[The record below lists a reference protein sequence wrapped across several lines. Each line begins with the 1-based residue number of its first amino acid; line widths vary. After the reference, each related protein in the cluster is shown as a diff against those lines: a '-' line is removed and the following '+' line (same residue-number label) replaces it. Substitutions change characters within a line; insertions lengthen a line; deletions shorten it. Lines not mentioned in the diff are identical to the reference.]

1 MASGTAQGRNLAI
14 DMLRALTMTL
24 MIFVNDF
31 WKVHDVPQ
39 WMEHAKWGVDFMG
52 LADFVYPAFL
62 FCVGMSVPYAIEN
75 RYRKG
80 YSGESTAG
88 HILLRTLSLLIMG
101 AFIGNSEAR
110 LAPDFTLYSIGFYW
124 LAAVASFFL
133 VWNAYP
139 KDSSRKQSVLFTCL
153 KILGGICLLL
163 LALTYRKPDGKVF
176 DTSFSILGGIA
187 WTYLVAAT
195 IYFFCR
201 DNLRKLLPLWIAVL
215 AVCVL
220 TQRMRPEMGGTAILD
235 FPRPNFLEGM
245 LRVLHIGTG
254 GGVFLALSG
263 LLVSVVTEKLNSG
276 STQSVIPGQQSVIP
290 GQQSV
295 IPGLTGNLSQGR
307 RTLIGLAAAAAA
319 LLLGI
324 LTRHWWIAAKLGIT
338 LPCCFFVSAAAI
350 GLYTLLR
357 WLNARGLS
365 HWFVV
370 IRPAGTATLTTYMIP
385 YVFYGFADITGIV
398 LPDWLTHGTMSLVNC
413 FCFALIVVAV
423 TGLLQRLHLKLKV

>member
-1 MASGTAQGRNLAI
+1 MEKAEPQGRNLAI

-31 WKVHDVPQ
+31 WKIHDVPQ

-62 FCVGMSVPYAIEN
+62 FCVGMSVPYAIES

-80 YSGESTAG
+80 CSGESTAG

-110 LAPDFTLYSIGFYW
+110 LAPDFTLYRIGTYW
-124 LAAVASFFL
+124 LVAVAAFFL

-139 KDSSRKQSVLFTCL
+139 KNPSRRQSILFTSL
-153 KILGGICLLL
+153 KILGGILLLL
-163 LALTYRKPDGKVF
+163 LAITYRKPEGKVF

-195 IYFFCR
+195 VYYFCR
-201 DNLRKLLPLWIAVL
+201 DNLRKIIPLWVAVL

-220 TQRMRPEMGGTAILD
+220 TQRMRPEMGGAPILD

-245 LRVLHIGTG
+245 LRILHIGNG
-254 GGVFLALSG
+254 GAVFLALSG
-263 LLVSVVTEKLNSG
+263 LLVSVVTEKLNRPG
-276 STQSVIPGQQSVIP
+276 S
-290 GQQSV
+290 
-295 IPGLTGNLSQGR
+295 GLTEGLPQWKRSA
-307 RTLIGLAAAAAA
+307 IGAAAAVAA

-324 LTRHWWIAAKLGIT
+324 LTRRWWIAAKLGLT

-350 GLYTLLR
+350 AIYTMLR
-357 WLNARGLS
+357 FLNSRNLS
-365 HWFVV
+365 GWFAI

-385 YVFYGFADITGIV
+385 YVFYGMADLTGIV
-398 LPDWLTHGTMSLVNC
+398 LPDWLTHGTMGLVNS

-423 TGLLQRLHLKLKV
+423 VGILQKLHLKLKV

>member
-1 MASGTAQGRNLAI
+1 MERAAPQGRNLAI

-31 WKVHDVPQ
+31 WKIHDVPQ

-62 FCVGMSVPYAIEN
+62 FCVGMSVPYAIES

-80 YSGESTAG
+80 CSGESTAG

-110 LAPDFTLYSIGFYW
+110 LAPDFTLYRIGTYW
-124 LAAVASFFL
+124 LVAVAAFFL

-139 KDSSRKQSVLFTCL
+139 KNPSRRQSILFTCL
-153 KILGGICLLL
+153 KIVGGILLLL
-163 LALTYRKPDGKVF
+163 LAITYRKPEGKVF

-195 IYFFCR
+195 VYFFCR
-201 DNLRKLLPLWIAVL
+201 DNLKKLIPLWVAVL

-220 TQRMRPEMGGTAILD
+220 TQRLRPEMGGAPILD

-245 LRVLHIGTG
+245 LRVLHIGNG
-254 GGVFLALSG
+254 GAVFLALSG
-263 LLVSVVTEKLNSG
+263 LLVSVITEKIAPL
-276 STQSVIPGQQSVIP
+276 P
-290 GQQSV
+290 
-295 IPGLTGNLSQGR
+295 QGKR
-307 RTLIGLAAAAAA
+307 ILLGFAAAVAA

-324 LTRHWWIAAKLGIT
+324 LTRRWWIAAKLGLT

-350 GLYTLLR
+350 AIYTLLR
-357 WLNARGLS
+357 FLNSRNLS
-365 HWFVV
+365 GWFAI

-385 YVFYGFADITGIV
+385 YVFYGMADLTGIV
-398 LPDWLTHGTMSLVNC
+398 LPDWLTHGTMGLVNS

-423 TGLLQRLHLKLKV
+423 VGILQKLHLKLKV

>member
-1 MASGTAQGRNLAI
+1 METASCQAPQAPGRNLAI

-31 WKVHDVPQ
+31 WKIHDVPQ
-39 WMEHAKWGVDFMG
+39 WMEHAKRGVDFMG

-88 HILLRTLSLLIMG
+88 HILVRVLSLLIMG
-101 AFIGNSEAR
+101 AFLGNSEAR
-110 LAPDFTLYSIGFYW
+110 LAPDFTLYRIGVYW
-124 LAAVASFFL
+124 LLAVASFFL
-133 VWNAYP
+133 IWNAYP
-139 KDSSRKQSVLFTCL
+139 KNPSRNQSALFTSL
-153 KILGGICLLL
+153 KILGGLCLAF
-163 LALTYRKPDGKVF
+163 LALTYRKPDGGVF

-195 IYFFCR
+195 VYYFCR
-201 DNLRKLLPLWIAVL
+201 DNIKKILPIWIAVL

-220 TQRMRPEMGGTAILD
+220 TQRMRQEMGGTAILN

-245 LRVLHIGTG
+245 LRVLHIGNG
-254 GGVFLALSG
+254 GAVFLALSG
-263 LLVSVVTEKLNSG
+263 LLVSVITEKIAG
-276 STQSVIPGQQSVIP
+276 KP
-290 GQQSV
+290 
-295 IPGLTGNLSQGR
+295 QGK
-307 RTLIGLAAAAAA
+307 RTFIGLGTAVAA

-324 LTRHWWIAAKLGIT
+324 VTRRFWIAAKLGLT

-350 GLYTLLR
+350 GIYTLLR
-357 WLNARGLS
+357 FLNAKGYS
-365 HWFVV
+365 KWFAI

-398 LPDWLTHGTMSLVNC
+398 LPDWLTHGPMGLVNS

-423 TGLLQRLHLKLKV
+423 VGILQKLHLKLKV

>member
-1 MASGTAQGRNLAI
+1 MERAEPQGRNLAI

-31 WKVHDVPQ
+31 WKIHDVPQ

-62 FCVGMSVPYAIEN
+62 FCVGMSVPYAIES

-80 YSGESTAG
+80 CSGESTAG

-110 LAPDFTLYSIGFYW
+110 LAPDFTLYRIGTYW
-124 LAAVASFFL
+124 LVAVAAFFL

-139 KDSSRKQSVLFTCL
+139 KNPSRRQSILFTCL
-153 KILGGICLLL
+153 KIVGGILLLL
-163 LALTYRKPDGKVF
+163 LAITYRKPEGKVF

-195 IYFFCR
+195 VYYFCR
-201 DNLRKLLPLWIAVL
+201 DNLKKLIPLWVAVL
-215 AVCVL
+215 AVCIL
-220 TQRMRPEMGGTAILD
+220 TQRLRPEMGGAPILD
-235 FPRPNFLEGM
+235 FPRPNFMEGM
-245 LRVLHIGTG
+245 LRVLHIGNG
-254 GGVFLALSG
+254 GAVFLALSG
-263 LLVSVVTEKLNSG
+263 LLVSVITEKIAPL
-276 STQSVIPGQQSVIP
+276 P
-290 GQQSV
+290 
-295 IPGLTGNLSQGR
+295 QGKR
-307 RTLIGLAAAAAA
+307 ILLGFAAAVAA

-324 LTRHWWIAAKLGIT
+324 LTRRWWIAAKLGLT

-350 GLYTLLR
+350 AIYTLLR
-357 WLNARGLS
+357 FLNSRNLS
-365 HWFVV
+365 GWFAI

-385 YVFYGFADITGIV
+385 YVFYGMADLTGIV
-398 LPDWLTHGTMSLVNC
+398 LPDWLTHGPMGLVNS

-423 TGLLQRLHLKLKV
+423 VGILQKLHLKLKV

>member
-1 MASGTAQGRNLAI
+1 METAASSVKNQGQGRNLAI

-31 WKVHDVPQ
+31 WKIHDVPQ

-88 HILLRTLSLLIMG
+88 HILLRVLSLLIMG
-101 AFIGNSEAR
+101 AFLGNSEAR
-110 LAPDFTLYSIGFYW
+110 LDPDFTLYRIGTYW
-124 LAAVASFFL
+124 LVAVASFFL

-139 KDSSRKQSVLFTCL
+139 KNPSRRQSVLFTCL
-153 KILGGICLLL
+153 KIIGGILLLL
-163 LALTYRKPDGKVF
+163 LAITYRKPEGKVF

-195 IYFFCR
+195 VYFFCR
-201 DNLRKLLPLWIAVL
+201 DNLRKLMPVWAGVL
-215 AVCVL
+215 AVCIL
-220 TQRMRPEMGGTAILD
+220 TQRLRPELGGAPILD

-245 LRVLHIGTG
+245 LRVLHIGNG
-254 GGVFLALSG
+254 GAVFLALSG
-263 LLVSVVTEKLNSG
+263 LLVSVVTEKLCRPV
-276 STQSVIPGQQSVIP
+276 TPGMT
-290 GQQSV
+290 G
-295 IPGLTGNLSQGR
+295 GLPQGK
-307 RTLIGLAAAAAA
+307 RTLIGLSAAVAA

-324 LTRHWWIAAKLGIT
+324 FTRRFWIAAKLGLT
-338 LPCCFFVSAAAI
+338 LPCCFFVAAAAI
-350 GLYTLLR
+350 GIYTLLR
-357 WLNARGLS
+357 LLNAKGLS
-365 HWFVV
+365 GWFAV

-385 YVFYGFADITGIV
+385 YVFYGMADLTGIV
-398 LPDWLTHGTMSLVNC
+398 LPDWLTHGPMGLVNS

-423 TGLLQRLHLKLKV
+423 TGLLQKLHLKLKV

>member
-1 MASGTAQGRNLAI
+1 MEKAPAQGRNLAI

-39 WMEHAKWGVDFMG
+39 WMEHAKRGVDFMG

-62 FCVGMSVPYAIEN
+62 FCVGMSVPYAIES

-101 AFIGNSEAR
+101 AFLGNSEAR
-110 LAPDFTLYSIGFYW
+110 LAPDFTLYRIGVYW
-124 LAAVASFFL
+124 IVAVAAFFM
-133 VWNAYP
+133 VWNVYP
-139 KDSSRKQSVLFTCL
+139 KNPSRRQSILFTCL
-153 KILGGICLLL
+153 KILGGILLLL
-163 LALTYRKPDGKVF
+163 LALTYRKPDGGVF

-187 WTYLVAAT
+187 WTYLVSAT
-195 IYFFCR
+195 VYYFCR
-201 DNLRKLLPLWIAVL
+201 DNLKKLIPVWVAVL

-220 TQRMRPEMGGTAILD
+220 TQRMRPELGGTPILD

-245 LRVLHIGTG
+245 LRVLHIGNG
-254 GGVFLALSG
+254 GAVFLALSG
-263 LLVSVVTEKLNSG
+263 LLVSVITEKLTVFPQWKRSA
-276 STQSVIPGQQSVIP
+276 
-290 GQQSV
+290 
-295 IPGLTGNLSQGR
+295 
-307 RTLIGLAAAAAA
+307 IGVAAAA
-319 LLLGI
+319 LAFLLGVF
-324 LTRHWWIAAKLGIT
+324 THKFWIAAKLGLT
-338 LPCCFFVSAAAI
+338 LPCCLFVSAAAI
-350 GLYTLLR
+350 AIYTLLR
-357 WLNARGLS
+357 FLNTRNLTG
-365 HWFVV
+365 WFAV

-398 LPDWLTHGTMSLVNC
+398 LPDWLTHGPMALVNC

-423 TGLLQRLHLKLKV
+423 VGILQKLHLKLKV

>member
-1 MASGTAQGRNLAI
+1 MATGTSQGRNLAI

-31 WKVHDVPQ
+31 WKIHDVPQ

-62 FCVGMSVPYAIEN
+62 FCVGMSVPYAIES

-80 YSGESTAG
+80 YSGEATAG

-124 LAAVASFFL
+124 LVAVAAFFL
-133 VWNAYP
+133 VWNSYP
-139 KDSSRKQSVLFTCL
+139 KDLSRRQSVLKTCL
-153 KILGGICLLL
+153 QIVGGICLLL

-176 DTSFSILGGIA
+176 DTSFGILGGIA

-195 IYFFCR
+195 VYFFCR
-201 DNLRKLLPLWIAVL
+201 DRLRQLLPVWGGVL
-215 AVCVL
+215 AVCIL
-220 TQRMRPEMGGTAILD
+220 TQRLRPELGGAPILD

-245 LRVLHIGTG
+245 LRILHIGTG
-254 GGVFLALSG
+254 GAVFLALTG
-263 LLVSVVTEKLNSG
+263 LLVSVVTEK
-276 STQSVIPGQQSVIP
+276 IAFRP
-290 GQQSV
+290 
-295 IPGLTGNLSQGR
+295 QGK
-307 RTLIGLAAAAAA
+307 RTLIGFATAAAA

-324 LTRHWWIAAKLGIT
+324 LTRHFWIAAKLGLT
-338 LPCCFFVSAAAI
+338 LPCCLFVSAAAI
-350 GLYTLLR
+350 FLYTLLR
-357 WLNARGLS
+357 WLNAKGLTG
-365 HWFVV
+365 WFAV

-385 YVFYGFADITGIV
+385 YVFYGMADITGIV
-398 LPDWLTHGTMSLVNC
+398 LPDWLTHGPMGLVNC

-423 TGLLQRLHLKLKV
+423 TGLLQKLHLQLKV